1 MSNLLQKASII
12 TTPTAYDTGKI
23 LSVKPVQT
31 YGPELVTNGDFSDGT
46 NGWSGQ
52 YSATISVVNS
62 QLQVYNNQN
71 GNNRSSQGITTVIGK
86 SYNLKGTI
94 TNVDN
99 SNGIQIKISNVFN
112 LDSAYFNSAFNITTN
127 SVKVEHTF
135 IAISTTTYIGTN
147 QNGVIGNTGFL
158 DNVSVK
164 EVLNADFDFTRNS
177 SATRVGS
184 NGFIQDV
191 ASNLPRIDYTGGVGS
206 WKFEPQRTNS
216 VSYSEDFSQLS
227 SQSNVTISINQI
239 ISPEGSLNASSLID
253 NSVNGVHRAF
263 SIYGT
268 SIASGQLISHSVF
281 AKAKEHN
288 WFQLSTGGS
297 TNDQWANFDL
307 ENGVIG
313 NSSSSA
319 NPIIENYGN
328 GWYRCILFA
337 TTSANNA
344 SLAGLLTLINNLDL
358 TSRSPSYSGSNG
370 GVYVFGLQL
379 EVGSYPTSYIR
390 SNSGSATTRLADVA
404 NNAGSSDLI
413 SSTEGVLYAE
423 INTFIAD
430 GNYRLIGISDG
441 TTSNE
446 LVIGYRYDTGKIYYF
461 ITVGGIPQSFQIS
474 EITSINTFLKVALK
488 YKQNDFAF
496 WVNGVEVL
504 TDTSGI
510 TFPSETLNN
519 LNFDRGNGTFPFFGN
534 VKSVAVFKEA
544 LTDLELECLVSWMS
558 FSDLGINFGYTVE

>member
-23 LSVKPVQT
+23 LSVKPVQY
-31 YGPELVTNGDFSDGT
+31 YGPELVTNGDFATDSDWT
-46 NGWSGQ
+46 
-52 YSATISVVNS
+52 
-62 QLQVYNNQN
+62 
-71 GNNRSSQGITTVIGK
+71 
-86 SYNLKGTI
+86 KGTGVVISGGKANWINTINNVGVTQSGII
-94 TNVDN
+94 TSGSNYKVVFTVSN
-99 SNGIQIKISNVFN
+99 YVSGSVRLRFPSITERLRSNGTYTYYINATDTNLYIQGETNTDPNVN
-112 LDSAYFNSAFNITTN
+112 LSI
-127 SVKVEHTF
+127 
-135 IAISTTTYIGTN
+135 
-147 QNGVIGNTGFL
+147 

-184 NGFIQDV
+184 NGLIQDV

-227 SQSNVTISINQI
+227 SQSNVTISLNQI

-268 SIASGQLISHSVF
+268 SIASGQLVSHSVF

-344 SLAGLLTLINNLDL
+344 SLAGLLTLTNNLDATL
-358 TSRSPSYSGSNG
+358 RSPSYSGSNK
-370 GVYVFGLQL
+370 GVYVFGLQI
-379 EVGSYPTSYIR
+379 EQGSYPTSYIR
-390 SNSGSATTRLADVA
+390 SNSGSATTRLADAA

-423 INTFIAD
+423 ISDFNNDSFRQLTISSGSNSNAISIMNTTTENQVVCFVNNGGVTQAS
-430 GNYRLIGISDG
+430 IS
-441 TTSNE
+441 
-446 LVIGYRYDTGKIYYF
+446 
-461 ITVGGIPQSFQIS
+461 
-474 EITSINTFLKVALK
+474 TFLNSTHEFNKIAIK
-488 YKQNDFAF
+488 YKLNDFS
-496 WVNGVEVL
+496 VYINGFEIGV
-504 TDTSGI
+504 DTNG
-510 TFPSETLNN
+510 TLPTGLNT
-519 LNFDRGNGTFPFFGN
+519 LNFDNGAGTGN
-534 VKSVAVFKEA
+534 VYGNTKCVAVFKEA
-544 LTDLELECLVSWMS
+544 LTDLELECLSSWMS